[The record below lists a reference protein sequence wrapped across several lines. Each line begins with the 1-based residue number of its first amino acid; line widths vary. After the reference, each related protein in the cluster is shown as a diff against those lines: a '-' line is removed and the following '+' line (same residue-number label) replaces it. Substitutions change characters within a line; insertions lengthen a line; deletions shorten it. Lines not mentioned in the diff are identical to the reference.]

1 MLFILHIP
9 HLFTSRF
16 VYVYNLLTKTQL
28 PLKNSWNQILP
39 GSEVMRKV
47 NIEDAS
53 FVRFSE

>member
-16 VYVYNLLTKTQL
+16 GYVYNLLAKTQL
-28 PLKNSWNQILP
+28 PLKNSWNQMLP
-39 GSEVMRKV
+39 DSEVMSKV